1 MKRGHKAV
9 GKETYW
15 RPRVE
20 EDERQSKDI
29 GSGVEL
35 DVKMF
40 TNSPIDS

>member
-15 RPRVE
+15 RPYVE
-20 EDERQSKDI
+20 EEERQSKDI

-35 DVKMF
+35 DVKIF